1 MIHEERAMPKT
12 AIQTEGLTKIYK
24 GDLGQK
30 PVVGIEKLDLEVRE
44 GEVFAFLGPNGSG
57 KTTTIKLLT
66 RLLYPSSGTVH
77 IMGKPLSSRESMR
90 RVGFLPEQP
99 NLYGYLTGVEFLDFM
114 ARIFDLPAGTRKKRV
129 SEMIGLVGLSDS
141 GGRAIRTYSRGM
153 MQRLGMAQALINDPD
168 LLILDEPM
176 SALDPVGRK
185 DFRDII
191 LGLKKRG
198 KTLFFSS
205 HILSDAELVADRI
218 GILKKGRMTQTGGL
232 EDLMGHRTGVIE
244 VIFIPDRGKPVKSAL
259 RAYDFDSQGRK
270 ILVRLENEE
279 DLPGLIRIV
288 TRSGARLVSV
298 IPQRQNLE
306 DIFMAE
312 IGR

>member
-1 MIHEERAMPKT
+1 MSKTVIH
-12 AIQTEGLTKIYK
+12 TEGLTKIYK

-30 PVVGIEKLDLEVRE
+30 PVVGIESLNLEVHE

-66 RLLYPSSGTVH
+66 RLLFPTKGDVR
-77 IMGKPLSSRESMR
+77 IMGMPLSSRESMR
-90 RVGFLPEQP
+90 RVGYLPEQP

-114 ARIFDLPAGTRKKRV
+114 ARMFSLQREARQGKI
-129 SEMIGLVGLSDS
+129 SEVLGWVGLSDH
-141 GGRAIRTYSRGM
+141 GGRAVRTYSRGM

-176 SALDPVGRK
+176 SALDPIGRK
-185 DFRDII
+185 DFRDLI
-191 LGLKKRG
+191 LDLKKRG

-218 GILKKGRMTQTGGL
+218 GILNKGRLTQTGRL
-232 EDLMGHRTGVIE
+232 EDLMGPRSGVIE
-244 VIFIPDRGKPVKSAL
+244 VTFIPNKGKPAKSAL
-259 RAYDFDSQGRK
+259 QKYGFDVQGRK
-270 ILVRLENEE
+270 ILVRLKDED
-279 DLPGLIRIV
+279 DLPGLIRII
-288 TRSGARLVSV
+288 TRAGAKLVSV
-298 IPQRQNLE
+298 IPQRQSLE

>member
-1 MIHEERAMPKT
+1 MPKSV
-12 AIQTEGLTKIYK
+12 IHTEGLTKIYK
-24 GDLGQK
+24 GELGQA
-30 PVVGIEKLDLEVRE
+30 PVVGVESLDLDVRE
-44 GEVFAFLGPNGSG
+44 GEVFAFLGPNGAG

-66 RLLYPSSGTVH
+66 RLLFPTKGNVL
-77 IMGKPLSSRESMR
+77 IMGRPLSSRESMR
-90 RVGFLPEQP
+90 RVGYLPEQP
-99 NLYGYLTGVEFLDFM
+99 NLYGYLTGAEFLDFM
-114 ARIFDLPAGTRKKRV
+114 ARIFGLQREVRKKRIPEV
-129 SEMIGLVGLSDS
+129 LGWVGLSDH

-185 DFRDII
+185 DFRDLI

-205 HILSDAELVADRI
+205 HILSDAEMVADRI
-218 GILKKGRMTQTGGL
+218 GILKKGRMTQTGRLDDLTGL
-232 EDLMGHRTGVIE
+232 RSGVIE
-244 VIFIPDRGKPVKSAL
+244 VTFVPNRGKPAKSAFQKYNL
-259 RAYDFDSQGRK
+259 DVQGRK

-279 DLPGLIRIV
+279 DLPALIREI
-288 TRSGARLVSV
+288 TRAGARLVSV
-298 IPQRQNLE
+298 IPQRQSLE

>member
-1 MIHEERAMPKT
+1 MNFKERAMPKT
-12 AIQTEGLTKIYK
+12 AIQTEGLTKIYS

-30 PVVGIEKLDLEVRE
+30 PVVGIDSLDLEVQE
-44 GEVFAFLGPNGSG
+44 GEVFAFLGSNGAG

-66 RLLYPSSGTVH
+66 RLLYPTKGTVR
-77 IMGKPLSSRESMR
+77 IMGLPLSSRESMR

-114 ARIFDLPAGTRKKRV
+114 ARIFDLPAGIRKKRIPDV
-129 SEMIGLVGLSDS
+129 LGQVGLSDS

-176 SALDPVGRK
+176 SALDPIGRK

-218 GILKKGRMTQTGGL
+218 GILKNGRMTQSGKLDDLTG
-232 EDLMGHRTGVIE
+232 DRAGVTE
-244 VIFIPDRGKPVKSAL
+244 VTFIPNRGRPAMSSLK
-259 RAYDFDSQGRK
+259 AYDFDVQGRK
-270 ILVRLENEE
+270 VLVRLENGE
-279 DLPGLIRIV
+279 DLQSLVASIA
-288 TRSGARLVSV
+288 RSGARLVSV
-298 IPQRQNLE
+298 IPQRQSLE
-306 DIFMAE
+306 DVFMAE